1 MSVKIIKMNPVWS
14 RVTEGRNLVAPCL
27 LYKKE
32 YWRQGPFAMERSE
45 DTKTMMWGVKILTG
59 HVPRILDYCEFKKI
73 PVSFLPNGSGR
84 EGEST
89 TPVAPPLVSG
99 VTFRPD
105 QLKLIESAVTHRRG
119 ILKAPT
125 GTGKTILAMGIMS
138 CFPQAKILILC
149 HNVSLVTQMAD
160 ELGKF
165 GFNDVAMLHGKS
177 KSGTD
182 SRILVSTMQSYVKV
196 ASKGDFPNRWDM
208 LLIDEAHHVS
218 SLTGTYAKILSQTLS
233 PIRLGFTA
241 TLPDHDETKLAME
254 GLLGPVIDEVTLE
267 DAAELGLLA
276 RPNIRILRV
285 PFSERIRS
293 LSAYKNIYSEGI
305 VHNRARNRL
314 IAKTAVE
321 YALEGMTSLIIVTH
335 IDHGNNI
342 QEMARNIYQME
353 IPFVRGSTEA
363 EVRDDIKKGLKE
375 KDVKSVICVAG
386 GIGVWR
392 EGINIPSLNVI
403 INASGG
409 KSELALLQVL
419 GRGLRLDEGKTEM
432 DFVDFFDKSHPKLI
446 EHFGERIC
454 VYSDNGWL

>member
-1 MSVKIIKMNPVWS
+1 MSVKIVQINPVWS
-14 RVTEGRNLVAPCL
+14 RVTEGKNLVAPCL
-27 LYKKE
+27 VYKKE
-32 YWRQGPFAMERSE
+32 YWHQGPFAMERSE
-45 DTKTMMWGVKILTG
+45 DTKTMMWGAKILTG
-59 HVPRILDYCEFKKI
+59 HVPRILDYCEYKKI
-73 PVSFLPNGSGR
+73 TVSFLQNGSGR

-89 TPVAPPLVSG
+89 TLITPPLVSG
-99 VTFRPD
+99 VSFRPD

-138 CFPQAKILILC
+138 CFPQSKILILC
-149 HNVSLVTQMAD
+149 HNVSLVTQMAE

-165 GFNDVAMLHGKS
+165 GFTGVSMLHGKS
-177 KSGTD
+177 KPDED
-182 SRILVSTMQSYVKV
+182 SRILVATMQSYVKI
-196 ASKGDFPNRWDM
+196 ASRHSNAWDM

-218 SLTGTYAKILSQTLS
+218 SLTGIYAKILSQTFS

-241 TLPDHDETKLAME
+241 TLPDHEETKLVME
-254 GLLGPVIDEVTLE
+254 GLLGPVIDEVTIE
-267 DAAELGLLA
+267 DAVELGLLA
-276 RPNIRILRV
+276 KPHIRILPV
-285 PFSERIRS
+285 PFSDRVRS
-293 LSAYKNIYSEGI
+293 LSGYKNIYSEGV

-321 YALEGMTSLIIVTH
+321 YALEGMTSLIIVTQ
-335 IDHGNNI
+335 IEHGLNI

-363 EVRDDIKKGLKE
+363 DVREEIKKGLKE

-432 DFVDFFDKSHPKLI
+432 DFVDFFDRSHPKLI

-454 VYSDNGWL
+454 VYSENGWL